1 MMDSI
6 FFISDIDGTIYREKK
21 VTEEELFFL
30 NSVSKRY
37 PIVLATGRNY
47 AMFHRFI
54 QEYSFEYEYCILN
67 NGALVMDK
75 KRFNTCKL
83 KYENQY
89 DITASSRNVRKK
101 RDHYQ
106 YDI

>member
-30 NSVSKRY
+30 SSVSKKY

-75 KRFNTCKL
+75 NGSILVSLNMKTNMIL
-83 KYENQY
+83 PLVQEMLE
-89 DITASSRNVRKK
+89 KK
-101 RDHYQ
+101 RSLS
-106 YDI
+106 I